1 MELISRIKG
10 SNFGGGELEI
20 INGATTRSVE
30 EKEERERGAIF
41 LWWLY
46 GGWRDSFM
54 SHANHHGVTRSP
66 FDRTGL
72 SVTSQQSTRLSR
84 VMCTSVTQVD
94 MTSHRHRVTR
104 LPHKSCQ

>member
-41 LWWLY
+41 LWWL
-46 GGWRDSFM
+46 
-54 SHANHHGVTRSP
+54 
-66 FDRTGL
+66 
-72 SVTSQQSTRLSR
+72 
-84 VMCTSVTQVD
+84 
-94 MTSHRHRVTR
+94 
-104 LPHKSCQ
+104 